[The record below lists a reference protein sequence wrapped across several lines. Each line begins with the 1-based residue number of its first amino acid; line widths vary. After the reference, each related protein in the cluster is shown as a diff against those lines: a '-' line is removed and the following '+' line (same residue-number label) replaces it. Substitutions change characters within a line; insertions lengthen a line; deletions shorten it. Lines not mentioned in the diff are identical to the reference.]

1 MEIERL
7 RQRLR
12 DYGLDERDAPE
23 PSPAP
28 QHRADMSKAMAMLDQ
43 LDIVAQPEN
52 EVSDEP
58 EAGLWTQ
65 HLQGMNAKVD
75 RLLFWKELEDP
86 VKSTLHLRPP

>member
-1 MEIERL
+1 
-7 RQRLR
+7 
-12 DYGLDERDAPE
+12 
-23 PSPAP
+23 
-28 QHRADMSKAMAMLDQ
+28 MAMLDQ

-58 EAGLWTQ
+58 ETGLWTQ

-86 VKSTLHLRPP
+86 VNSTLHLRPP